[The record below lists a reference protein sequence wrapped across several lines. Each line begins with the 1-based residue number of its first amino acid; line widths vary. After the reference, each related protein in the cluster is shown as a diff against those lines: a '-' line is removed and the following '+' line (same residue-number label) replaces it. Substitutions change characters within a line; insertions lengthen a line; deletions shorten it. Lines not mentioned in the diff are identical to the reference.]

1 MKPDKC
7 LPFYHPTRVVF
18 VDDDP
23 AFLNLLPLRLADSVP
38 FLRFDS
44 PRELMSEFVSG
55 RLQARL
61 ELDWWDVYPGEVGPD
76 LAEQVVSFDPAMIA
90 LRVFNRARFGLVTVL
105 VVDHQMPEMTGVDL
119 LRALAHLPCKRI
131 LLTGQADEAVAVRAF
146 NEGLIDLYLPK
157 LHPSLDQELNS
168 AIRRFQFDYLEEA
181 TGLVAGVLQTVDPV
195 VWGDPAFARLFH
207 GLCEERNAVEYY
219 AVVQPKGYW
228 LLKADGRAEMMLIFT
243 EGELD
248 AQATAAAASKAP
260 EEVVRRLRL
269 RRCALCFSGDGDRV
283 LTKDQWWTSCV
294 RLHPFPGRRDRFFAL
309 VRNPQSLFLAPDPVI
324 GLRHYLDYPV

>member
-1 MKPDKC
+1 
-7 LPFYHPTRVVF
+7 
-18 VDDDP
+18 
-23 AFLNLLPLRLADSVP
+23 
-38 FLRFDS
+38 
-44 PRELMSEFVSG
+44 
-55 RLQARL
+55 
-61 ELDWWDVYPGEVGPD
+61 
-76 LAEQVVSFDPAMIA
+76 
-90 LRVFNRARFGLVTVL
+90 
-105 VVDHQMPEMTGVDL
+105 
-119 LRALAHLPCKRI
+119 
-131 LLTGQADEAVAVRAF
+131 
-146 NEGLIDLYLPK
+146 
-157 LHPSLDQELNS
+157 
-168 AIRRFQFDYLEEA
+168 
-181 TGLVAGVLQTVDPV
+181 V